1 MDEAFTAE
9 MTSGYAFD
17 EPCVIL
23 GRPMKAG
30 EVETGAMV
38 QLPLAMMNRH
48 GLVAGATG
56 TGKTKTLQ
64 IMAGQLSAAGVPV
77 FISDIKGDVTGLS
90 RPGDATAAAIRDR
103 SAQLGIPFEPQAHP
117 VELLSLSGALGAPV
131 RATVSS
137 FGPLLLGKVLDLN
150 KTQVSVLSSCSRTA
164 TTSGCRSSTSP
175 TFAPP

>member
-23 GRPMKAG
+23 GRPMKDG

-38 QLPLAMMNRH
+38 QLPLSMMNRH

-64 IMAGQLSAAGVPV
+64 IMAGLALGRQRARLHLRRQG
-77 FISDIKGDVTGLS
+77 
-90 RPGDATAAAIRDR
+90 RRDR
-103 SAQLGIPFEPQAHP
+103 
-117 VELLSLSGALGAPV
+117 ALAP
-131 RATVSS
+131 
-137 FGPLLLGKVLDLN
+137 G
-150 KTQVSVLSSCSRTA
+150 
-164 TTSGCRSSTSP
+164 
-175 TFAPP
+175 